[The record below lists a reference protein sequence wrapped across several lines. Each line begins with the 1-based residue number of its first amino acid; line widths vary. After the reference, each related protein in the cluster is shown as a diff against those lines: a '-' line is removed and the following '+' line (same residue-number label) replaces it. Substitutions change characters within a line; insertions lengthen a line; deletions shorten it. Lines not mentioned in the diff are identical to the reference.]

1 MTLEIL
7 SPEGFRIDG
16 RRWNELRRFVA
27 KVGFNTFA
35 DGSSYV
41 EQGNTRVICMVHG
54 PIQPITIGKA
64 FLDREHI
71 TVDISVAAFST
82 VERKKRTKLDKQIQE
97 HVSCIQKVFEKA
109 IQTGL
114 HPRSEINIYIQVL
127 TQDGGILQT
136 CINAVSLAL
145 INASIPMYNYVSAST
160 VGCTD
165 TEPLLDLNTIEENS
179 ISWCTVA
186 VLGASDNI
194 VFLQTETR
202 IHMEKFEHLISLALS
217 GCKKIYRLMDNII
230 RNSDVVI
237 NHS

>member
-27 KVGFNTFA
+27 KVGFNTSA

-41 EQGNTRVICMVHG
+41 EQGNTKVICTVHG
-54 PIQPITIGKA
+54 PIEPIIKGKA
-64 FLDREHI
+64 LLDREHI
-71 TVDISVAAFST
+71 TVDISVAPFST
-82 VERKKRTKLDKQIQE
+82 LERKKRTRLDKQVQE
-97 HVSCIQKVFEKA
+97 HASCIQKVFEKT

-127 TQDGGILQT
+127 TQDGGLLQT

-145 INASIPMYNYVSAST
+145 INASIPMYNCVSAST

-165 TEPLLDLNTIEENS
+165 TDPLLDLNNIEESS

-194 VFLQTETR
+194 IFLQTETC
-202 IHMEKFEHLISLALS
+202 IHLEKFEHLISLALS
-217 GCKKIYRLMDNII
+217 GCQKIYKLMDNVI

-237 NHS
+237 N